1 MMTQIRIGRNGDT
14 VILDQ
19 PDGAKLSITQT
30 LAGLR
35 ANLHQ
40 GGITTPAD
48 PADYGIAEVKASMV
62 GGANRRVTVVRTDG
76 TATDFTRHHDGSTDE
91 CTHDGGQSRIP

>member
-1 MMTQIRIGRNGDT
+1 MMTEIRIGRSGDT

-40 GGITTPAD
+40 GGITTSVD
-48 PADYGIAEVKASMV
+48 PANYGIAGVKASTV
-62 GGANRRVTVVRTDG
+62 GGANRRVTIVKTDG

-91 CTHDGGQSRIP
+91 CIHDGGQSRKP

>member
-1 MMTQIRIGRNGDT
+1 MTEIRIGRSDDT

-40 GGITTPAD
+40 GGITTSVD
-48 PADYGIAEVKASMV
+48 PA
-62 GGANRRVTVVRTDG
+62 N
-76 TATDFTRHHDGSTDE
+76 
-91 CTHDGGQSRIP
+91 

>member
-1 MMTQIRIGRNGDT
+1 MSKRRIGRNSDT

-30 LAGLR
+30 LAGPR

-40 GGITTPAD
+40 AGITTSVD
-48 PADYGIAEVKASMV
+48 PADYGIAGVKVSTV
-62 GGANRRVTVVRTDG
+62 GGANPRVTLVKTDR
-76 TATDFTRHHDGSTDE
+76 TATDITRRHDGSIDE
-91 CTHDGGQSRIP
+91 CTHDGGQSRKP